1 MSPPPTSLRISV
13 IVATRNRSNQIAE
26 CVRSILA
33 NQDADF
39 ELLVVDQSDAPARE
53 PAMAAIGN
61 DSRLRWVAT
70 DTRGLSAS
78 RNIGIS
84 TTSAPLIA
92 FTDDDCRVPSD
103 WVSRL
108 RAAFAADAELSLLFG
123 GVVLRSEDRVRGYAA
138 QFEPKE
144 TREFQRALPDGR
156 SPWGI
161 GANMSIRRAVF
172 DHIGMFDPLLGTGAP
187 FSAAEEIDFTIR
199 ALIGGFKVL
208 HTPSV
213 AVVHLGVREGAA
225 ASHLMRGYG
234 VGLGA
239 ALAKHI
245 RLGTPGA
252 ARLLAK
258 WLAFNGRRSIR
269 NAIQGHRHP
278 GFGLVAAVLWGACRS
293 FGTGIDKTRRVFE
306 SAH

>member
-1 MSPPPTSLRISV
+1 MTPPPTGLRVSV
-13 IVATRNRSNQIAE
+13 IVSTRNRSDQVAE

-39 ELLVVDQSDAPARE
+39 ELVVVDQSDAPASQL
-53 PAMAAIGN
+53 AIAAIGS
-61 DSRLRWVAT
+61 DPRLRWVAT

-84 TTSAPLIA
+84 VTSSPLIA
-92 FTDDDCRVPSD
+92 FTDDDCRVPPD

-108 RAAFAADAELSLLFG
+108 RAAFVADAELSLLFG
-123 GVVLRSEDRVRGYAA
+123 RVILRSEHRVKGYAA
-138 QFEPKE
+138 QFEPTE

-156 SPWGI
+156 SRWGI
-161 GANMSIRRAVF
+161 GANMSIRRTVF
-172 DHIGMFDPLLGTGAP
+172 DRIGMFDPVLGAGAP
-187 FSAAEEIDFTIR
+187 FFAAEEIDFTIR
-199 ALIGGFKVL
+199 ALVGGFKVL
-208 HTPSV
+208 HTPSI
-213 AVVHLGVREGAA
+213 AVIHLGVRHGAA
-225 ASHLMRGYG
+225 ASHLMRRYG

-252 ARLLAK
+252 GRLLAK
-258 WLAFNGRRSIR
+258 WLASNGRRSIR
-269 NAIQGHRHP
+269 NAIHGHRHP

-293 FGTGIDKTRRVFE
+293 FGTGIDKTRCVFE